1 MASRVPRY
9 HQIAQTLR
17 ERIVAGGHGPGQ
29 RLDNQRS
36 LAREFGVTLMTLRQ
50 ALDLLERDGLI
61 ARRHGLGTFIARP
74 SIDYDI
80 LHLRALAGDL
90 SALGEDVA
98 TRFVRSYKTVA
109 DRRVAESLRLP
120 ERAPVFVLERL
131 RLVDGEPVSFQA
143 SYLPAAIG
151 EEVSKADLA
160 VTPLRQVLSF
170 KLGIE
175 VTAAHETVSAVPLDR
190 QAAREM
196 GCRPGTAAFRSDRIS
211 TGTDGTPIVYDRVFI
226 PGDRFRITRQLRYD
240 TLDGQPPAATVT
252 EADTAPS
259 TDRGAVRM
267 SACAKE
273 PGRPTGGSDV
283 QATEKSAC
291 AKEPGRPTEVFDSP
305 SPSARQFG

>member
-17 ERIVAGGHGPGQ
+17 DRIVAGGHSPGK

-61 ARRHGLGTFIARP
+61 ARRHGLGTFVARP

-98 TRFVRSYKTVA
+98 TRFVRSYAATA
-109 DRRVAESLRLP
+109 DRGVAERLRLP
-120 ERAPVFVLERL
+120 ERAGVFVLERL

-143 SYLPAAIG
+143 SYLPAALG
-151 EEVSKADLA
+151 EEVSKANLT
-160 VTPLRQVLSF
+160 VTPLRQVLAF

-175 VTAAHETVSAVPLDR
+175 IIAARETVSAVSLER
-190 QAAREM
+190 RAAREL
-196 GCRPGTAAFRSDRIS
+196 GCRPGVAAFRSDRVS
-211 TGTDGTPIVYDRVFI
+211 TGPDGAPVVYDRVFI
-226 PGDRFRITRQLRYD
+226 PGDRFRITRDLRYD
-240 TLDGQPPAATVT
+240 TLNSRNGAAEHGSATNNPLAEGRSDARLREGALPPDRDLRRSSALKDRLREGALPPTVIVHVQP
-252 EADTAPS
+252 
-259 TDRGAVRM
+259 R
-267 SACAKE
+267 
-273 PGRPTGGSDV
+273 
-283 QATEKSAC
+283 
-291 AKEPGRPTEVFDSP
+291 
-305 SPSARQFG
+305 